1 MNVAIIGFGI
11 EGQSAYRYY
20 RAQGAH
26 ITICDQ
32 NTDITLPEGV
42 ASKLGDGYLQN
53 LGGFDVILR
62 TASVNPAT
70 ILAANVGVE
79 AKITT
84 VVNEFLRVCLT
95 KNVIGVTG
103 TKGKGTTCT
112 LITKMLEASGHQV
125 LLAGNI
131 GVSPLDSLHLVTPES
146 WVVLELSSF
155 QLADLQHSPHIGVC
169 LMIAPEHLNWHI
181 DMDDYV
187 SAKAQLF
194 AHQNEHDI
202 AIYFAD
208 NEYSH
213 DIASAS
219 PGAKITYYAPPGA
232 FVRGRQEIIIDE
244 KVVCRVDEL
253 KMLGEH
259 NWQNA
264 CAAVTVV
271 WQATKDVAAMRQV
284 LTTFTGLE
292 HRLEFVRTIDDIAYY
307 DDSFG
312 TMPEAAEVAIQA
324 FTQPKVVILGGSDK
338 GASFDGLAAQIQQTN
353 VRHVVLIGATAAVIQ
368 SALEKAGFTSF
379 SDGGTTMQA
388 IVAEARKYAE
398 PGDVVLLAP
407 ACASFGLFHDY
418 KDRGEQFKAVVQ
430 ALPATD

>member
-1 MNVAIIGFGI
+1 MKIAILGFGI

-20 RAQGAH
+20 RDQGTD
-26 ITICDQ
+26 ITICDM
-32 NTDITLPEGV
+32 NEALELPEGV
-42 ASKLGDGYLQN
+42 HGKLGEGYLQD
-53 LGGFDVILR
+53 LSEFDVILR
-62 TASVNPAT
+62 TASINPTT
-70 ILAANVGVE
+70 ILAANAGIE
-79 AKITT
+79 SKITT
-84 VVNEFLRVCLT
+84 VVNEFLRVCPT
-95 KNVIGVTG
+95 KNIIGVTG
-103 TKGKGTTCT
+103 TKGKGTTST
-112 LITKMLEASGHQV
+112 LITKILEASGHQV

-131 GVSPLDSLHLVTPES
+131 GISPLDSLHLVTPES

-155 QLADLQHSPHIGVC
+155 QLADLQHSPHISVC

-181 DMDDYV
+181 DMEDYIR
-187 SAKAQLF
+187 AKAQLF
-194 AHQNEHDI
+194 AHQNAHDI

-232 FVRGRQEIIIDE
+232 FVRGREEIIIDE

-264 CAAVTVV
+264 CAAITAA
-271 WQATKDVAAMRQV
+271 WQVTKDVAAMHQV

-292 HRLEFVRTIDDIAYY
+292 HRLEFVRTVDDVAYY

-338 GASFDGLAAQIQQTN
+338 GASFDGLAAQIKQAQ
-353 VRHVVLIGATAAVIQ
+353 VRHVVLIGVTAAIIQ
-368 SALEKAGFTSF
+368 AALEKVGFTDF
-379 SDGGTTMQA
+379 SEGGTTMRS
-388 IVAEARKYAE
+388 IVAEARKYAQ

-407 ACASFGLFHDY
+407 ACASFGLFRDY
-418 KDRGEQFKAVVQ
+418 KDRGEQFKAAVQ
-430 ALPATD
+430 ALPADD